1 MKSDSKYI
9 EELAKRAIDKAGCT
23 MLPIDVEK
31 VAEAMELEVVPFAF
45 HNKISGLL
53 KKEEAV
59 IGVNEMHHPL
69 RQRFTIAHE
78 LGHFL
83 LGHGLGEEHQEETI
97 DDVFDK
103 PRPIEREANRFASAL
118 LMPEEMVRKHVKK
131 NGMEIDLLAKTF
143 GVSKQAATIRLLE
156 LKLI

>member
-1 MKSDSKYI
+1 MKSDYRYI
-9 EELAKRAIDKAGCT
+9 EELASQAIEKAGCT
-23 MLPIDVEK
+23 ALPIDVEK
-31 VAEAMELEVVPFAF
+31 VAAAMELEVVPFAF

-53 KKEEAV
+53 KKEDGV
-59 IGVNEMHHPL
+59 IGVNQAHHHL

-83 LGHGLGEEHQEETI
+83 LGHGLGEEHQEETV

-118 LMPEEMVRKHVKK
+118 LMPEARVKKHVKK
-131 NGMEIDLLAKTF
+131 TVLKSSSLP
-143 GVSKQAATIRLLE
+143 RCLE
-156 LKLI
+156 

>member
-1 MKSDSKYI
+1 
-9 EELAKRAIDKAGCT
+9 
-23 MLPIDVEK
+23 
-31 VAEAMELEVVPFAF
+31 MELEVVPFAF

-53 KKEEAV
+53 KKEDGV
-59 IGVNEMHHPL
+59 IGVNQAHHPL

-83 LGHGLGEEHQEETI
+83 LGHGLGEEHQEETV

-118 LMPEEMVRKHVKK
+118 LMPEAWVKKHVKK
-131 NGMEIDLLAKTF
+131 DGMEIEQLAKAF